1 MSDRGKTCFW
11 MQTARR
17 FAVEFDQRLGTH
29 ADEFIAFEA
38 PGRAIAIGIT
48 MPPALLPAK
57 DAVRFGW
64 IPPAA
69 DDEPADSADLDT
81 PPGTDRLREV
91 VTIERKIVLGGTPC
105 LNLVQLLRRES
116 GESYAVHGV
125 ASTSAESELRAD
137 MAAVVARLT
146 TY

>member
-1 MSDRGKTCFW
+1 MR
-11 MQTARR
+11 TARR
-17 FAVEFDQRLGTH
+17 LAVEFDQRLGTH

-48 MPPALLPAK
+48 MPPALLRTE
-57 DAVRFGW
+57 DAVRLGW

-69 DDEPADSADLDT
+69 DDAPAKSGRFD
-81 PPGTDRLREV
+81 PVPGADRLREV
-91 VTIERKIVLGGTPC
+91 VTIERKIVLGGTSC

-125 ASTSAESELRAD
+125 ASTSAESALRAD
-137 MAAVVARLT
+137 MAAVVARIT
-146 TY
+146 TC